1 MNYFKYIAYNEDLGH
16 TPVENTFINHY
27 MPSAPGDYVKVY
39 LLGLKC
45 SYSLQNNYLSDE
57 IIAKTVNI
65 SLEEVRKAWQYW
77 EAQGILRVIQQ
88 SEKEDNNVIEFMDIK
103 ELVLNIKGKES
114 KPGKNSVDRII
125 LARQNIKVKDMFDYI
140 RKISGRELSQ
150 NEIFTF
156 LDWIDDYGFPP
167 EIVVTIVEDCYSR
180 SKKDLPYLKQ
190 VAKNWFDAGVDS
202 QEKALI
208 YANRHKE
215 KWQKYSKVLNFLRIG
230 RQPTAVEEEMLQKWF
245 YEFSFSDEAVIKAC
259 ELTAKTLKPSFSYI
273 DKVLSEWHGK
283 NIKSMDEIEAY
294 LSRNNTEAKKSTPKT
309 GKSSFNNFKGRTYD
323 ADLLKQRLLKKSRG
337 ELSE

>member
-1 MNYFKYIAYNEDLGH
+1 MNYFRYTAYNEDLGH
-16 TPVENTFINHY
+16 TPVENIFINHY
-27 MPSAPGDYVKVY
+27 MPGAPGDYVKVY

-45 SYSLQNNYLSDE
+45 SYSHQNNYLSDD
-57 IIAKTVNI
+57 IIAKTVDI
-65 SLEEVRKAWQYW
+65 SLEEVKKAWQYW
-77 EAQGILRVIQQ
+77 ETQGILRVIQ
-88 SEKEDNNVIEFMDIK
+88 SDKDDSNIIEYVDIK
-103 ELVLNIKGKES
+103 ELILNIKGKET
-114 KPGKNSVDRII
+114 KPGKKSVDRIV
-125 LARQNIKVKDMFDYI
+125 LARQNIKIKDMFDYI

-156 LDWIDDYGFPP
+156 LDWIDDYSFPP
-167 EIVVTIVEDCYSR
+167 EIVVMIIEDCYSR

-202 QEKALI
+202 QEKAVS

-245 YEFSFSDEAVIKAC
+245 YEFSFPDEAVLRAC
-259 ELTAKTLKPSFSYI
+259 ELTAKTLKPSFAYI
-273 DKVLSEWHGK
+273 DKVLSEWHEK
-283 NIKSMDEIEAY
+283 NIKTMDEIEAY
-294 LSRNNTEAKKSTPKT
+294 LSQNKPETKKTTPKT

-323 ADLLKQRLLKKSRG
+323 TDLLKQRLLKKSRG